1 MSDIRE
7 NVTSKLAALTIFKPV
22 PGGYV
27 YCAPD
32 RVFGPSR
39 CYLVNEA
46 QKAEIIAL
54 TTPRRPILWQVMLW
68 LVFTLFVLATVLIM
82 WAVTGHDDP
91 TPADGLLIVLMVI
104 VEAAVGLV
112 LLRSR
117 TLHRLR
123 PVLADLSPTNERITP
138 SDVQQI
144 MKADADSAT
153 NKQLVLRGAIGIAAS
168 VAFIAN
174 FILQLTVGHGQ
185 LWIALL
191 WLAGAI
197 LFGITAAGVFTR
209 VISRSKAG

>member
-82 WAVTGHDDP
+82 SVSAGASGSMQYVTLAKAACS
-91 TPADGLLIVLMVI
+91 PASSH
-104 VEAAVGLV
+104 A
-112 LLRSR
+112 S
-117 TLHRLR
+117 
-123 PVLADLSPTNERITP
+123 
-138 SDVQQI
+138 
-144 MKADADSAT
+144 SA
-153 NKQLVLRGAIGIAAS
+153 RAAS
-168 VAFIAN
+168 S
-174 FILQLTVGHGQ
+174 
-185 LWIALL
+185 W
-191 WLAGAI
+191 
-197 LFGITAAGVFTR
+197 AATLRCPGEPWTR
-209 VISRSKAG
+209 

>member
-1 MSDIRE
+1 MSNIRE
-7 NVTSKLAALTIFKPV
+7 NITGKLTALTMFKPI
-22 PGGYV
+22 PSGYA

-54 TTPRRPILWQVMLW
+54 TTPRRPILWQLTLW

-91 TPADGLLIVLMVI
+91 TTADGLLIVLMVI

-117 TLHRLR
+117 TLRRLR
-123 PVLADLSPTNERITP
+123 SVLAGLPPTNERITP

-144 MKADADSAT
+144 DADAAT

-168 VAFIAN
+168 VAFVAN

-191 WLAGAI
+191 WFAGAI
-197 LFGITAAGVFTR
+197 LFGITAAGVFMR